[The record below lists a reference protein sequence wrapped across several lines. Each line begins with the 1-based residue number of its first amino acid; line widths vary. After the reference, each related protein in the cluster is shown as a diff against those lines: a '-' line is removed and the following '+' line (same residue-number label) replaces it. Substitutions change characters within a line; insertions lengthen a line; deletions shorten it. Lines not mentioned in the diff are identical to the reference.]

1 MLKILIDIMGGG
13 ASAPHDMPIPKEDN
27 FLNKYGII
35 LFILGF
41 IILVAAIGFCIDS
54 YRKYKEKENLTEN
67 KTQKPK
73 SYHYIDA
80 EDEEEHK

>member
-13 ASAPHDMPIPKEDN
+13 ASAPHDMPIPQEDN

-41 IILVAAIGFCIDS
+41 IILIVAICFCIDF
-54 YRKYKEKENLTEN
+54 YKKYKEKENHIEN
-67 KTQKPK
+67 KTQTPK
-73 SYHYIDA
+73 SYNCIDK